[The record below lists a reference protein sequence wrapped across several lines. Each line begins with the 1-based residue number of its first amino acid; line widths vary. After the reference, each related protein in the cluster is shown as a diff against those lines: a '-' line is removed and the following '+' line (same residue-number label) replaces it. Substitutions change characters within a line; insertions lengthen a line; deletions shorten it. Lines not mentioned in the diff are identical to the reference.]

1 MKFVL
6 SAILALSWPGTG
18 YALAT
23 GDHAGDHADD
33 SAIGVPGDA
42 NKVSRMISIT
52 MSDKMRFTPSS
63 ISVRQ
68 GETVRF
74 RVKNAGKLKH
84 ELILGTE
91 KELKEHHEAM
101 KKNPGM
107 EHDEPGA
114 LEVEPGKTGE
124 LVWNFTKAGKVD
136 FVCFEPGHYEAGMKG
151 QVVVAAG
158 KLADLKAQPGKD
170 AVKGAPAATGDL
182 TEGEVRKIDKAA
194 GKITLKHGAIKNLEM
209 PGMTMVFQVKD
220 PALLEK
226 FQVGDKVGFRA
237 EKSGGAM
244 VVTEIQAR

>member
-1 MKFVL
+1 MKIFL
-6 SAILALSWPGTG
+6 PLILALAGLG
-18 YALAT
+18 AGGALAA
-23 GDHAGDHADD
+23 GDHASHHADD

-91 KELKEHHEAM
+91 KALKEHHEAM

-124 LVWNFTKAGKVD
+124 LVWNFTKAAKSTSSASS
-136 FVCFEPGHYEAGMKG
+136 PATMK
-151 QVVVAAG
+151 
-158 KLADLKAQPGKD
+158 
-170 AVKGAPAATGDL
+170 PA
-182 TEGEVRKIDKAA
+182 
-194 GKITLKHGAIKNLEM
+194 
-209 PGMTMVFQVKD
+209 
-220 PALLEK
+220 
-226 FQVGDKVGFRA
+226 
-237 EKSGGAM
+237 
-244 VVTEIQAR
+244 